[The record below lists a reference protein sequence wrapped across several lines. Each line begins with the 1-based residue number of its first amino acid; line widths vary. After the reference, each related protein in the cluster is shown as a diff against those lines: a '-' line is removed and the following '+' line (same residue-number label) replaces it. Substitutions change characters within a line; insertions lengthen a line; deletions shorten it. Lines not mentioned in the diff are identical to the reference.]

1 MRLLDRTALPAL
13 ASTLLAGLLL
23 AVPAVAHAQAEE
35 DPEAVDAEDAPDA
48 DPDAD
53 PEMDPDAEPGD
64 LEGDDDDDDDAAL
77 PKPDPNSELSTW
89 GVGGKEPDGRFRPR
103 GKTGKL
109 AELEGEEDDAREE
122 ELEGPAELPP
132 PGYAYLDT
140 VIGFGRL
147 GIVGNTEQ
155 QQGATDITP
164 TASFLINF
172 GYRIGDTWG
181 VYARFPISTG
191 ANNGPEE
198 PFTDGAEDPDEF
210 KQISTGALEIG
221 TAPIFT
227 LTKKLWLPVGLG
239 LTLPTGQ
246 GDMFP
251 DPDNRGKLGQ
261 AVVNHAAAASRGW
274 EDRALFAY
282 QRVGIIPKVGVVYQI
297 PDLGPGKLWLRADTK
312 FEIMIKTG
320 GTEPVPRADNTIG
333 KVNNVAFNW
342 VLAPDVSYE
351 AFDGLLRGGLK
362 FWVAV
367 GTPLEELVL
376 VADESSVVS
385 PGGAALTFEPYVAT
399 HYSFVDDGSFGL
411 DAKLSLVG
419 NAAGEPASGEDGAG
433 TLGLRMGAGVFF

>member
-1 MRLLDRTALPAL
+1 MRLLDWTALPAL
-13 ASTLLAGLLL
+13 VSTLLAGFLL

-35 DPEAVDAEDAPDA
+35 DPEEAEAG
-48 DPDAD
+48 DPEAD
-53 PEMDPDAEPGD
+53 PEANPEEAADPEG
-64 LEGDDDDDDDAAL
+64 GDDDDDDDTAL
-77 PKPDPNSELSTW
+77 PEPDPNSELSTW
-89 GVGGKEPDGRFRPR
+89 GVGGEEPEGRFRPR

-109 AELEGEEDDAREE
+109 AELEGEEDEAKQE

-140 VIGFGRL
+140 VIGFGSL
-147 GIVGNTEQ
+147 GIVGNEV
-155 QQGATDITP
+155 QGATDITP

-191 ANNGPEE
+191 ANNGPAE
-198 PFTDGAEDPDEF
+198 PFTDGASDPDEF

-221 TAPIFT
+221 AAPIFT
-227 LTKKLWLPVGLG
+227 ITKKLWLPVGLG

-282 QRVGIIPKVGVVYQI
+282 QRVSIIPKVGVVYQF
-297 PDLGPGKLWLRADTK
+297 PDLGPGKLWIRADTK
-312 FEIMIKTG
+312 LEIMIKTG
-320 GTEPVPRADNTIG
+320 GTDPVARVDNTIG

-362 FWVAV
+362 FWIAA

-376 VADESSVVS
+376 VSDESSVDS
-385 PGGAALTFEPYVAT
+385 PGGAAFTLEPYVAT

-411 DAKLSLVG
+411 DAKISLVG

-433 TLGLRMGAGVFF
+433 TLGFRIGAGVFF